1 MAKFSSLCGLVAV
14 NSDSWCSGDSDKLSF
29 AVGRTVGHRGKAGDS
44 TMNDFDFFKAR
55 WQPLRPVFDGSL
67 VKSGAVV
74 GNIVRFVNGPIQAV
88 SPPPTFVP
96 KLDFSDKRDSQYIGP
111 FGLP

>member
-1 MAKFSSLCGLVAV
+1 M
-14 NSDSWCSGDSDKLSF
+14 SDL
-29 AVGRTVGHRGKAGDS
+29 
-44 TMNDFDFFKAR
+44 DFFKER

-74 GNIVRFVNGPIQAV
+74 GNIVRFVNGPVQAA
-88 SPPPTFVP
+88 SPPHFIP

>member
-1 MAKFSSLCGLVAV
+1 M
-14 NSDSWCSGDSDKLSF
+14 SDL
-29 AVGRTVGHRGKAGDS
+29 
-44 TMNDFDFFKAR
+44 DFFKAR

-67 VKSGAVV
+67 VQGGRVV
-74 GNIVRFVNGPIQAV
+74 GNIVRFVNGAV
-88 SPPPTFVP
+88 QPVLPPLFIP

>member
-1 MAKFSSLCGLVAV
+1 MS
-14 NSDSWCSGDSDKLSF
+14 
-29 AVGRTVGHRGKAGDS
+29 
-44 TMNDFDFFKAR
+44 DFDFFKPL

-67 VKSGAVV
+67 VQGGHVI
-74 GNIVRFVNGPIQAV
+74 GNIVRFVNGPIAQAT
-88 SPPPTFVP
+88 PPVFRP